1 MSNPIA
7 LLEDC
12 QTSMVSGTLANITEE
27 TLRTAQ
33 SKWQEFFCQP
43 KIILPFSSSSKSLCC
58 TETVLTLAN
67 RRSNDP
73 WGDVLQDKPAHVT
86 RIYSQNVNG
95 LTFDRLGGQFEEV
108 CQIHK
113 EVQGDVFL
121 GQEHNLDTTQ
131 LHVRSSLYDAAKQH
145 CERARLAF
153 GTTPITFNTTYKP
166 GGTFKMSSGSFSGRM
181 TKQVQDP
188 LGRWVLQEFVGRQCK
203 LLVVVS
209 AYQTVDKRGDQG
221 ALTIAAQQSSLLLLA
236 KDSVTNPRTAFRRD
250 KVRAMRPYEVAG
262 AELLLVGDFNEPF
275 GSDPEGTMS
284 LIATQLRLT
293 NLMASQHSL
302 PPPAT
307 YARETKCLDYA
318 LASK

>member
-1 MSNPIA
+1 M
-7 LLEDC
+7 
-12 QTSMVSGTLANITEE
+12 
-27 TLRTAQ
+27 
-33 SKWQEFFCQP
+33 
-43 KIILPFSSSSKSLCC
+43 
-58 TETVLTLAN
+58 
-67 RRSNDP
+67 
-73 WGDVLQDKPAHVT
+73 GDVLQDKPAHVT

-95 LTFDRLGGQFEEV
+95 LIFDRLGGQFKEV
-108 CQIHK
+108 CRIHK
-113 EVQGDVFL
+113 EVQADVFL

-131 LHVRSSLYDAAKQH
+131 LHVRSSFYDAAKQH
-145 CERARLAF
+145 SCERTRLAF
-153 GTTPITFNTTYKP
+153 GTTPITFTTTYKP
-166 GGTFKMSSGSFSGRM
+166 GGTFIMSSGSFSGRM

-188 LGRWVLQEFVGRQCK
+188 LGRWVLQEFVGQQGK

-221 ALTIAAQQSSLLLLA
+221 ALTIAAQQSSLLPLA

-250 KVRAMRPYEVAG
+250 LVQAMRPYEVAG
-262 AELLLVGDFNEPF
+262 AELLLVGNFNEPF

-293 NLMASQHSL
+293 NLMASRHSL

-307 YARETKCLDYA
+307 YARGTKCLDYA